1 MMHSR
6 AISRALFV
14 FAMLYLAF
22 LYIPVLLL
30 PLFSFNDNIY
40 VAFPLKGFT
49 FKWYQSMLANR
60 PLVDAFLASV
70 KVGLLVS
77 AVSTVLGMLA
87 AMAMTRYD
95 FPCKRALTSL
105 IMVPLVIPYIILGV
119 SLLVLA
125 RQALGINLSLWTIGL
140 SHILVCVPLA
150 MLVLMARL
158 EGFDKSLEEA
168 SFDLGEGAWRT
179 FWRITFPLAVPGI
192 ISSFLLCF
200 STSFD
205 EFVLAFFLSGT
216 EPTLPIYM
224 YSLLRFPSKV
234 PGTLAL
240 ASCILLGSIVVIV
253 FSEWYRR
260 RGVEAKQGS
269 IV

>member
-1 MMHSR
+1 MPQSR
-6 AISRALFV
+6 LISRLLYV
-14 FAMLYLAF
+14 FAALYLAF

-30 PLFSFNDNIY
+30 PLFSFNDNVY
-40 VAFPLKGFT
+40 VSFPLKGFT
-49 FKWYQSMLANR
+49 LKWYQAMMANQ
-60 PLVDAFLASV
+60 PLVDAFVASM
-70 KVGLLVS
+70 KVGIIVS

-87 AMAMTRYD
+87 AMAMTRYQ
-95 FPCKRALTSL
+95 FPGKSAITSL

-119 SLLVLA
+119 SLLILA

-140 SHILVCVPLA
+140 SHVLVCVPLS
-150 MLVLMARL
+150 MLVLMARM

-216 EPTLPIYM
+216 EATLPVYIWGQ
-224 YSLLRFPSKV
+224 LRFPERLPMV
-234 PGTLAL
+234 LAL
-240 ASCILLGSIVVIV
+240 GALILAGSVVLVILAEYVRNLGA
-253 FSEWYRR
+253 RR
-260 RGVEAKQGS
+260 AMVGA
-269 IV
+269 

>member
-1 MMHSR
+1 MHST
-6 AISRALFV
+6 AISRALFA
-14 FAMLYLAF
+14 FALLYLAF

-30 PLFSFNDNIY
+30 PLFSFNDNVY
-40 VAFPLKGFT
+40 VTFPMKGFT
-49 FKWYQSMLANR
+49 LKWYQAMVMNQ
-60 PLVDAFLASV
+60 PLVDAFVASV
-70 KVGLLVS
+70 QVGITVS
-77 AVSTVLGMLA
+77 VISTLMGLLA
-87 AMAMTRYD
+87 AMAMTRYN
-95 FPCKRALTSL
+95 FPGKAAITSL

-119 SLLVLA
+119 SLLILA
-125 RQALGINLSLWTIGL
+125 RQALDINLSLWTIGL
-140 SHILVCVPLA
+140 SHVLVCVPLS
-150 MLVLMARL
+150 MLVLMARM

-179 FWRITFPLAVPGI
+179 FWRVTFPLAVPGI

-224 YSLLRFPSKV
+224 YSLLRFPSKI
-234 PGTLAL
+234 PGALAL
-240 ASCILLGSIVVIV
+240 GSCILMGSILVIV
-253 FSEWYRR
+253 FAEWYRR
-260 RGVEAKQGS
+260 RGVETKQGS

>member
-6 AISRALFV
+6 AISRALFA

-30 PLFSFNDNIY
+30 PLFSFNDNVY

-49 FKWYQSMLANR
+49 FKWYRSLAANQ

-70 KVGLLVS
+70 KVGLVVS

-95 FPCKRALTSL
+95 FPGKRALTSL

-140 SHILVCVPLA
+140 SHVLVCVPLA

-179 FWRITFPLAVPGI
+179 FWRITLPLAVPGI

-240 ASCILLGSIVVIV
+240 ASCILMGSIVVIV

>member
-1 MMHSR
+1 MHSKT
-6 AISRALFV
+6 ISRLLTGFAL
-14 FAMLYLAF
+14 AYLAF
-22 LYIPVLLL
+22 LYVPVLLL

-40 VAFPLKGFT
+40 ITFPLKGFT
-49 FKWYQSMLANR
+49 LKWYQSMAANQ
-60 PLVDAFLASV
+60 PLIDSLVASV
-70 KVGLLVS
+70 QVGFGVS
-77 AVSTVLGMLA
+77 VISTVIGMLA
-87 AMAMTRYD
+87 AMGLTRYQ
-95 FPCKRALTSL
+95 FPGKGLVTST
-105 IMVPLVIPYIILGV
+105 IMLPLVIPYIILGV

>member
-1 MMHSR
+1 MHSR
-6 AISRALFV
+6 LVSRLLFS

-30 PLFSFNDNIY
+30 PLFSFNDSIY

-49 FKWYQSMLANR
+49 FKWYQTMAANQ
-60 PLVDAFLASV
+60 PLVDAFLASM
-70 KVGLLVS
+70 KVGILVA
-77 AVSTVLGMLA
+77 AVSTVLGLLA
-87 AMAMTRYD
+87 AMSMTRYD
-95 FPCKRALTSL
+95 FPGKAALTSL

-119 SLLVLA
+119 SLLILA
-125 RQALGINLSLWTIGL
+125 RQALGLNLSLWTIGL
-140 SHILVCVPLA
+140 SHVLVCVPLS

-168 SFDLGEGAWRT
+168 SYDLGEGAWRT
-179 FWRITFPLAVPGI
+179 FWRVTFPLAVPGI

-224 YSLLRFPSKV
+224 YSLLRFPNKV
-234 PGTLAL
+234 PGALAL
-240 ASCILLGSIVVIV
+240 ASCILMGSIIVIV
-253 FSEWYRR
+253 FAEWYRR
-260 RGVEAKQGS
+260 RGVDAKQGS

>member
-1 MMHSR
+1 MHST
-6 AISRALFV
+6 AISRALFA
-14 FAMLYLAF
+14 FALLYLAF

-30 PLFSFNDNIY
+30 PLFSFNDNVY
-40 VAFPLKGFT
+40 VTFPLKGFT
-49 FKWYQSMLANR
+49 FKWYQSMAANQ
-60 PLVDAFLASV
+60 PLVDAFMASV
-70 KVGLLVS
+70 KVGVLVS

-95 FPCKRALTSL
+95 FPGKAALTSL

-140 SHILVCVPLA
+140 SHVLVCVPLS

-179 FWRITFPLAVPGI
+179 FWRVTFPLAVPGI

-200 STSFD
+200 SASFD

-234 PGTLAL
+234 PGALAL
-240 ASCILLGSIVVIV
+240 ASCILMGSIVVIV
-253 FSEWYRR
+253 FAEWYRR
-260 RGVEAKQGS
+260 RGVQTRQGS